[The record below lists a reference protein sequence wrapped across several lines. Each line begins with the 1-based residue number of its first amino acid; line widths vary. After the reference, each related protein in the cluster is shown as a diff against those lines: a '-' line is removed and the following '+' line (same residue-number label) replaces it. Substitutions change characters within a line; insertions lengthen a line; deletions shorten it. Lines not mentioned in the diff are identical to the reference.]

1 MPKKTKRAY
10 EATLDATTGLY
21 DGQTIRLRMVEEVTR
36 ARRYRYPVSL
46 VVVVFEGAEAQQAEE
61 RLHQLAELLERHV
74 RTVDIIARC
83 EQDSL
88 VLLLPHTAAD
98 GARQLGERVYD
109 MATVMQLPAGLGGRP
124 VTVRVGITTVPMD
137 YEGNAAALVDM
148 AKESLRKAA
157 WKGSYRAVIPL
168 PLGEGGQIQ

>member
-1 MPKKTKRAY
+1 MPTKTKRAY
-10 EATLDATTGLY
+10 EATIDAATGLY
-21 DGQTIRLRMVEEVTR
+21 DGQTIRLRLAEEIGR
-36 ARRYRYPVSL
+36 ARRYRYPLSL

-88 VLLLPHTAAD
+88 ALLLPHTDAD

-124 VTVRVGITTVPMD
+124 VAVRVGIAAVPMD
-137 YEGNAAALVDM
+137 YEGNAAALVDV
-148 AKESLRKAA
+148 AKETLRNAA
-157 WKGSYRAVIPL
+157 RKSSYRAVIPL
-168 PLGEGGQIQ
+168 PLGDGGTVQ